1 MAIVSGKSISQTDTK
16 NKVVIDVEIAKK
28 IANDL
33 VAGDVCKA
41 KLKITENNIYLL
53 EKKISLKDSVISNLE
68 KQNYNLGLV
77 ISYKDDAMIK
87 QEEISKTYKAQLRK
101 SKTATFIYKIFAYI
115 GIASTGYL
123 ILNK

>member
-16 NKVVIDVEIAKK
+16 NKVIIDVEIAKK

-41 KLKITENNIYLL
+41 KLKRTENNISLL
-53 EKKISLKDSVISNLE
+53 EKKVSLKDSVITSLE
-68 KQNYNLGLV
+68 KQNFNLGLV
-77 ISYKDDAMIK
+77 ISYKDDAMMK

-101 SKTATFIYKIFAYI
+101 SNTATFIYKIFAYI

>member
-1 MAIVSGKSISQTDTK
+1 MVIVSGKSISQTDTK

-41 KLKITENNIYLL
+41 KLKLTENNISLL
-53 EKKISLKDSVISNLE
+53 EKKVSVKDSVISVLGKQKSNLD
-68 KQNYNLGLV
+68 LV
-77 ISYKDDAMIK
+77 IAYKDDVISK
-87 QEEISKTYKAQLRK
+87 QEEISKSYKKELRK
-101 SKTATFIYKIFAYI
+101 SKNATFIYKLFAYI

-123 ILNK
+123 LIK

>member
-1 MAIVSGKSISQTDTK
+1 MLSGKSISQTVTN

-41 KLKITENNIYLL
+41 KLKLTENNISLL
-53 EKKISLKDSVISNLE
+53 EKKVTLKDSIINVLGKQKSNLD
-68 KQNYNLGLV
+68 LV
-77 ISYKDDAMIK
+77 IAYKDDVISK
-87 QEEISKTYKAQLRK
+87 QEEISNSYKKELRK
-101 SKTATFIYKIFAYI
+101 SKTTTFVYKLFAYI

-123 ILNK
+123 LLK

>member
-33 VAGDVCKA
+33 VSGDVCKA
-41 KLKITENNIYLL
+41 KLKITENNIFLL
-53 EKKISLKDSVISNLE
+53 EKKVSLKDSVIANLE

-77 ISYKDDAMIK
+77 ISYKDDAMMK
-87 QEEISKTYKAQLRK
+87 QEEISKSYKSELRK
-101 SKTATFIYKIFAYI
+101 SKTATFIYKVFAYI
-115 GIASTGYL
+115 GIGATGYL
-123 ILNK
+123 LIK